1 MKSDFFADSKKQHA
15 LRPIAKLDYKTS
27 KEYYVYFQK
36 KNNQIFEN
44 ATAAQNQKIISSH
57 YIIPNIK
64 VRFKHINKSMTFK
77 KYSKPYNALQYS
89 AKKSIVTS

>member
-1 MKSDFFADSKKQHA
+1 M
-15 LRPIAKLDYKTS
+15 PLDLLLNLITKHP
-27 KEYYVYFQK
+27 
-36 KNNQIFEN
+36 KNIMFTFRKRTIKYLKN

-77 KYSKPYNALQYS
+77 KYSKPYNALQCS